1 MVSCL
6 MGDSTALASAIV
18 RCCLKNDRAEFIR
31 TVQETQAAQQTADI
45 SKKRK
50 RLAAAQKRAG
60 ELEKLICKIYE
71 DNALGKLPDARYE
84 ALDAQYAKEQDALNA
99 EIVELEKA
107 VTLVTTVCVG
117 LLLMVQGNPSLFVI
131 GFAVA
136 GGGICS
142 TCLRMDETAG
152 WTKFELTA
160 PVSRTT
166 VVVEKY
172 VLLLLLTAI
181 GLIVGGA
188 ISYVAGTVTSTL
200 DISQFICRYFRGRL
214 R

>member
-1 MVSCL
+1 MRGL
-6 MGDSTALASAIV
+6 ILKDFYNM
-18 RCCLKNDRAEFIR
+18 LKNI
-31 TVQETQAAQQTADI
+31 
-45 SKKRK
+45 
-50 RLAAAQKRAG
+50 G
-60 ELEKLICKIYE
+60 
-71 DNALGKLPDARYE
+71 P
-84 ALDAQYAKEQDALNA
+84 
-99 EIVELEKA
+99 
-107 VTLVTTVCVG
+107 TLVTTICVG

-136 GGGICS
+136 GGGVCS

-188 ISYVAGTVTSTL
+188 ISYVAGTVTDTL
-200 DISQFICRYFRGRL
+200 DISQFIMYVSVAFSISLISGSLIIFCLFKFGMIKADFFTVLCYVVPVGIFVAALIVVKKLGLNIMVGSPYMAITYFFPLLALVVGL
-214 R
+214 LTAVATVTVYHKKQF

>member
-1 MVSCL
+1 MRGL
-6 MGDSTALASAIV
+6 ILKDFYNM
-18 RCCLKNDRAEFIR
+18 LKNI
-31 TVQETQAAQQTADI
+31 
-45 SKKRK
+45 
-50 RLAAAQKRAG
+50 G
-60 ELEKLICKIYE
+60 
-71 DNALGKLPDARYE
+71 P
-84 ALDAQYAKEQDALNA
+84 
-99 EIVELEKA
+99 
-107 VTLVTTVCVG
+107 TLVTTVCVG

-181 GLIVGGA
+181 GLIVGRA

-200 DISQFICRYFRGRL
+200 DISQFLCRYFRGRL

>member
-1 MVSCL
+1 MQRLTRSCFCISR
-6 MGDSTALASAIV
+6 GCNNA
-18 RCCLKNDRAEFIR
+18 RANFE
-31 TVQETQAAQQTADI
+31 
-45 SKKRK
+45 
-50 RLAAAQKRAG
+50 RL
-60 ELEKLICKIYE
+60 L
-71 DNALGKLPDARYE
+71 
-84 ALDAQYAKEQDALNA
+84 QYAK
-99 EIVELEKA
+99 KHGP
-107 VTLVTTVCVG
+107 TLVTTVCVG

-188 ISYVAGTVTSTL
+188 ISYVAGTVTDTL
-200 DISQFICRYFRGRL
+200 DISQFIMYVSVAFSIFPH
-214 R
+214 